1 MKTTF
6 RVLTATFLLV
16 TFSLPVVADG
26 AESGGGSRDF
36 VIGPKV
42 SLAVP
47 IPLRVGLEAKWQN
60 MIGASFDYGILPSL
74 SFDDVTIKG
83 SNWNIAARFYPFFES
98 FFVGVGFGKQTLKGL
113 KVDTINGQAVTATA
127 DYSQT
132 ILIPHIGWRRVFA
145 GGFFFGTE
153 LGVQLPISKAFTITT
168 DRPDVEAAFPTQTND
183 LKNSANVQA
192 DKYGDIPLPWVG
204 IIQFGIFL

>member
-16 TFSLPVVADG
+16 GLSLPVFAD
-26 AESGGGSRDF
+26 GGGSNPF
-36 VIGPKV
+36 TIGPKV

-47 IPLRVGLEAKWQN
+47 IPLRIGVEAKWQN
-60 MIGASFDYGILPSL
+60 MIGGSFDYGILPSL
-74 SFDDVTIKG
+74 TFNDVSIKG
-83 SNWNIAARFYPFFES
+83 NNWNLAARFYPFMES
-98 FFVGVGFGKQTLKGL
+98 FFVGVGFGKQSLKGS
-113 KVDTINGQAVTATA
+113 KVDTISGQSVTATA
-127 DYSQT
+127 DYTQT

-168 DRPDVEAAFPTQTND
+168 DRADVEAAFPTESNN
-183 LKNSANVQA
+183 LKNQANAEA

-204 IIQFGIFL
+204 LIQFGIFL